1 MLKYLQLERCGFM
14 NILFIGDIFGE
25 EGLNFLDK
33 HLSKLKSEYKINYVI
48 ANAEN
53 VSYGR
58 GMHYTHY
65 NKLMKMGVN
74 MVTMGNHAF
83 SNHDILNFIDKSNI
97 VRPANIP
104 TDIGVG
110 YKTVRY
116 NNETITIINLL
127 GRAYHTG
134 ALDCPFKTLDNIL
147 ANTKSDYY
155 IVDMH
160 ADATAEKIALGLD
173 FDGKVTAVLGT
184 HTHVPTA
191 DERVLANNTLY
202 ITDVGMTGPRNGVI
216 GNTKDDI
223 IKRFRTGVYERAG
236 TEKGVMQLNAVVLEL
251 GAHRSIKRI
260 HIEE

>member
-1 MLKYLQLERCGFM
+1 MIKYLQLERCDSM

-25 EGLNFLDK
+25 EGLNFLEK
-33 HLSKLKSEYKINYVI
+33 HLPKLKVDNKINYVI
-48 ANAEN
+48 VNAEN
-53 VSYGR
+53 VSFGR

-65 NKLMKMGVN
+65 NRLMKMGVN

-104 TDIGVG
+104 TDLGVG
-110 YKTVRY
+110 YKTVKY

-134 ALDCPFKTLDNIL
+134 ALDCPFRTLDHIL
-147 ANTKSDYY
+147 SITKSDYY

-173 FDGKVTAVLGT
+173 FDGKVSAVLGT

-191 DERVLANNTLY
+191 DERVLPLGTLY

-216 GNTKDDI
+216 GNTKEDI
-223 IKRFRTGVYERAG
+223 IQRFRTGVYERAG
-236 TEKGVMQLNAVVLEL
+236 TEKGVMQLNAVLLEL
-251 GAHRSIKRI
+251 GQKRSIRRI